1 MAGRERKDKDTRIG
15 SNREKKQGWK
25 GIKEGKKVS
34 FRKVID
40 EEEKQE
46 DDWCSEDRDN
56 KGTGESEG
64 GVKREDERSVEE
76 KIRVMES
83 DMRELKE
90 KIRMKKEKRGLLS
103 VDDRSIGGYI
113 LEQQIEKGMETV
125 LVAEEDRDGV

>member
-1 MAGRERKDKDTRIG
+1 M
-15 SNREKKQGWK
+15 
-25 GIKEGKKVS
+25 S

-40 EEEKQE
+40 EEEKQG

-90 KIRMKKEKRGLLS
+90 KIRKKKEKRGLLS
-103 VDDRSIGGYI
+103 VDDRSIGGYTEATNRKRYGDSLSSRGGSGWS
-113 LEQQIEKGMETV
+113 LERRNEG
-125 LVAEEDRDGV
+125 L

>member
-1 MAGRERKDKDTRIG
+1 M
-15 SNREKKQGWK
+15 
-25 GIKEGKKVS
+25 S

-40 EEEKQE
+40 EEEKQG

-90 KIRMKKEKRGLLS
+90 KIRKKKEKRGLLS